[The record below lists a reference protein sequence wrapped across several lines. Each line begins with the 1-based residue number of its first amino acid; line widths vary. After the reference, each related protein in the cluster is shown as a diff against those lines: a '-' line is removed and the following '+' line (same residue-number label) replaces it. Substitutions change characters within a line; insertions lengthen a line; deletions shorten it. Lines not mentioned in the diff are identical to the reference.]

1 METLGKRIT
10 NSFVKLKEVLG
21 FGTVPQKRT
30 IVLDEDA
37 LKVLREEVKSNVVKT
52 S

>member
-10 NSFVKLKEVLG
+10 NSFVKIKEVLG
-21 FGTVPQKRT
+21 FGTAPQKRT
-30 IVLDEDA
+30 ISFNEDA
-37 LKVLREEVKSNVVKT
+37 LKVLREKVKSNVVKT